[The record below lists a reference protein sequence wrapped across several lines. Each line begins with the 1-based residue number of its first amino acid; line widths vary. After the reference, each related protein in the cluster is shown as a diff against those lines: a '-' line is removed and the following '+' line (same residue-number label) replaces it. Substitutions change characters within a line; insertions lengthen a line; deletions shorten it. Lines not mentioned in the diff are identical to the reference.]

1 MQQAPLLQRK
11 SIPAFGSRRL
21 LPGAD
26 TAMLLAQLVVVQVLD
41 ELLKEEEAEYKQE
54 DAAAWEG

>member
-1 MQQAPLLQRK
+1 
-11 SIPAFGSRRL
+11 

-26 TAMLLAQLVVVQVLD
+26 MAMLLAQLVVVQVLD